1 MNGNI
6 YALRVIVFDF
16 EGQSEPGD
24 NVFEEK
30 SSFSNFQKMCDFLC
44 QFGQP
49 WTQHFSSPGNRL
61 DKLRPRL
68 VRYAAEIVGSGE
80 NSKNDFLDFKL

>member
-16 EGQSEPGD
+16 ERGQSEPGD

-30 SSFSNFQKMCDFLC
+30 SSFPIFKKMSHFVVSVWPTLDTTFLE
-44 QFGQP
+44 
-49 WTQHFSSPGNRL
+49 
-61 DKLRPRL
+61 PRQ
-68 VRYAAEIVGSGE
+68 
-80 NSKNDFLDFKL
+80 